1 MAKES
6 IKARQKKREAMVK
19 KFAEKRAA
27 LKAAGD
33 YAGLD
38 KLPKN
43 ASPVRLKNRCQL
55 TGRPKGYIRYFGVSR
70 IVFRDMALN
79 GLIPGVKKASWQY
92 FIKVRLI

>member
-1 MAKES
+1 MAKVS
-6 IKARQKKREAMVK
+6 IKARQKKREATVK

-70 IVFRDMALN
+70 IMFRDMALN
-79 GLIPGVKKASWQY
+79 GLIPGVKKASW
-92 FIKVRLI
+92 

>member
-1 MAKES
+1 MAKKS
-6 IKARQKKREAMVK
+6 IEARQRKREKIVA

-38 KLPKN
+38 LLPKN

-55 TGRPKGYIRYFGVSR
+55 TGRPRGYMRHFGISR
-70 IVFRDMALN
+70 IKFRDMAVE
-79 GLIPGVKKASWQY
+79 GKIPGVTKASW
-92 FIKVRLI
+92 